1 MHKESERRDSL
12 SKFDVVVAFCFL
24 CSTQSQTSRIECV
37 SSSTFRYC
45 CSLSVLCFNC
55 LNDKTR
61 MPLFVSDEKWFMM
74 RGRHSLSRKAK
85 QGFER
90 RDYSTRKQLW
100 WWWWRCPAKVPA
112 NFNYQ
117 SQEEESTSFEW
128 HTRLK
133 NSGEKIHSIH
143 CLNDTLFVIT
153 VNDGCSHRQESLSR
167 YYCFLRSFKSS
178 ILLCL

>member
-1 MHKESERRDSL
+1 MSRVRHL
-12 SKFDVVVAFCFL
+12 GTVVL
-24 CSTQSQTSRIECV
+24 
-37 SSSTFRYC
+37 
-45 CSLSVLCFNC
+45 SLSVLCFNC

-153 VNDGCSHRQESLSR
+153 VNDGCSTDRRAFLDIIAFYALLSPPFF
-167 YYCFLRSFKSS
+167 YVSKIFFTVAQKVFNLFL
-178 ILLCL
+178 LNL